1 MHVVDEDVDISSKK
15 IFNKQEFYNL
25 LCGLNYIGVA
35 YKLKM
40 GGRDLE
46 ELSPG
51 ERGIVLLVFYLAL
64 SKNNIPIII
73 DQPEDNLDNQS
84 VYSKLV
90 PCICE
95 AKKKRQV
102 IIVTHNP
109 NIAIA
114 CDAEQIVYCHMDKTT
129 HEIKY
134 KSGAIEESE
143 IRKCVVDVLEGTYPA
158 FDLRKKKYFS
168 LG

>member
-1 MHVVDEDVDISSKK
+1 M
-15 IFNKQEFYNL
+15 
-25 LCGLNYIGVA
+25 
-35 YKLKM
+35 
-40 GGRDLE
+40 
-46 ELSPG
+46 
-51 ERGIVLLVFYLAL
+51 